1 MVSVCIVGAGAA
13 GLCAARLLSAAHGFN
28 IVVFEQSTTVGG
40 TWRYTDDPAVDPHS
54 SMYCNLRTNLPK
66 EIMGF
71 PDYPFPESGESFVH
85 HTKVLKYLE
94 HYAIHYELLKYIKFK
109 TRVKHVTP
117 KHPQDNRTAWI
128 VTVEDLRTCT
138 EETSI
143 FDAVFICNGHYSEP
157 YIPYIPGLEK
167 FSGKVFHSHVYRKPD
182 GISGPVL
189 VLGASSS
196 GIDISLE
203 LAAAMEQKIYLSSRK
218 EERYTCELP
227 PNVIQ
232 VPGVSYATED
242 GFVMADASVCKV
254 KTLILCTGY
263 CYSYP
268 FLSKDCKMNQPD
280 HCRVNPLYKHLIHM
294 DFHTLYFLGIPLII
308 VPFPIFYYQ
317 VKFCMKVL
325 DGTLRLPTRAEMER
339 ETSEDL
345 QLRLSLGMPERYQHK
360 MGDLQWNYVDNLSQL
375 ANVPPLPQF
384 YKQIYE
390 KVSEHRKTNILG
402 YREANY
408 STETCDRI

>member
-1 MVSVCIVGAGAA
+1 MQLVCIIGAGAA
-13 GLCAARLLSAAHGFN
+13 GLCAARLLSSVDCFK
-28 IVVFEQSTTVGG
+28 IMIFEQSATLGG
-40 TWRYTDDPAVDPHS
+40 TWRYTDDTAVDPHS

-71 PDYPFPESGESFVH
+71 PDYPFPDSGESFVH
-85 HTKVLKYLE
+85 HSKVLKYLE
-94 HYAIHYELLKYIKFK
+94 DYAIQYELLRYIKFK
-109 TRVKHVTP
+109 TRVKYVTP
-117 KHPQDNRTAWI
+117 KNPHDNRTSWI
-128 VTVEDLRTCT
+128 VTVEDLRTCE
-138 EETSI
+138 EETHT
-143 FDAVFICNGHYSEP
+143 FDAVFVCNGHYSEP

-182 GISGPVL
+182 GIHGPVL

-203 LAAAMEQKIYLSSRK
+203 LAGTMEQNVYLSSRK

-227 PNVIQ
+227 TNVIQ
-232 VPGVSYATED
+232 VPGVSHAIED
-242 GFVMADASVCKV
+242 GFVMTDGSVCKV

-268 FLSKDCKMNQPD
+268 FLSEDCKMDQPD

-294 DFHTLYFLGIPLII
+294 DYHTLYVLGIPLII

-325 DGTLRLPTRAEMER
+325 DGSLKLPSRAEMER
-339 ETSEDL
+339 EVSEDL
-345 QLRLSLGMPERYQHK
+345 QLRLSMGMPERYQHK
-360 MGDLQWNYVDNLSQL
+360 MGNLQWDYVNNLSQM

-384 YKQIYE
+384 YRQIYE
-390 KVSEHRKTNILG
+390 KVHERRKTNILA
-402 YREANY
+402 YREDNY
-408 STETCDRI
+408 STETCDKI